1 MKRFKGPSITL
12 AQFQEVARW
21 DGKATRSKYVSYKL
35 YPIYSNMF
43 YIYHILYIQM
53 CFRYFSYDISHP
65 WFSACVK
72 DRTSHQ
78 RMRCVDS
85 PLSPRK
91 HFKTMSDKSLVWEDI
106 AASKFFFH
114 SSPRVS
120 VSLML
125 TARAGCRWV
134 TSSETIIISILSEHL
149 QHYLKAKE
157 VNVIDAW
164 IISQPRGISFA
175 HLSPGKVSHP
185 TSLTIFSPLS
195 RFFDYFRLS

>member
-1 MKRFKGPSITL
+1 VKRFKGPSITL

-134 TSSETIIISILSEHL
+134 TSS
-149 QHYLKAKE
+149 
-157 VNVIDAW
+157 
-164 IISQPRGISFA
+164 ISFA
-175 HLSPGKVSHP
+175 RLSPGKVSHP

-195 RFFDYFRLS
+195 RQVRMDSSELLTSSTF

>member
-12 AQFQEVARW
+12 AQFQEVVRW
-21 DGKATRSKYVSYKL
+21 DGKATCSKYVSYRL

-85 PLSPRK
+85 PLYSRK
-91 HFKTMSDKSLVWEDI
+91 HFKTLSDKSLVWEDI
-106 AASKFFFH
+106 AASKFF
-114 SSPRVS
+114 SAALRESQCLWCWRRGLGADE
-120 VSLML
+120 SLQVGQ
-125 TARAGCRWV
+125 TCQK
-134 TSSETIIISILSEHL
+134 SKN
-149 QHYLKAKE
+149 YLKTFK
-157 VNVIDAW
+157 
-164 IISQPRGISFA
+164 
-175 HLSPGKVSHP
+175 
-185 TSLTIFSPLS
+185 
-195 RFFDYFRLS
+195 

>member
-21 DGKATRSKYVSYKL
+21 DGKATSSKYVSYKL

-85 PLSPRK
+85 PLSSRK
-91 HFKTMSDKSLVWEDI
+91 HFKTLSDKSLVWEDI
-106 AASKFFFH
+106 AASKFF
-114 SSPRVS
+114 STALRESQCLWCWRRGLGADE
-120 VSLML
+120 SLQVRQSL
-125 TARAGCRWV
+125 SAYYL
-134 TSSETIIISILSEHL
+134 SIL
-149 QHYLKAKE
+149 
-157 VNVIDAW
+157 N
-164 IISQPRGISFA
+164 IIWKQKKWM
-175 HLSPGKVSHP
+175 L
-185 TSLTIFSPLS
+185 LTLE
-195 RFFDYFRLS
+195 